1 MLLIDDLLFLPA
13 KGFMGLFRKI
23 AEVAEEE
30 FTDEGKVKDE
40 LMRLHTLFE
49 IDQISEEEHDRRER
63 KLMHRLEEIR
73 KYKNTKTQK
82 H

>member
-1 MLLIDDLLFLPA
+1 MLIIDDLLLLPA

-49 IDQISEEEHDRRER
+49 IDQITEEEHDRMER
-63 KLMHRLEEIR
+63 KLMKRLEEIR
-73 KYKNTKTQK
+73 KYKSSHKL
-82 H
+82 

>member
-1 MLLIDDLLFLPA
+1 MLVVDDLLMLPA
-13 KGFMGLFRKI
+13 KGFMGLFKKI

-49 IDQISEEEHDRRER
+49 KSMIRQRE
-63 KLMHRLEEIR
+63 
-73 KYKNTKTQK
+73 N
-82 H
+82 